1 MLYLA
6 LGDLLPGLMYTTA
19 AESLAQRTL
28 LFLSLLSLSLSLS
41 LSLPPSL
48 PPFSAAAERRLTV
61 SGKCLARYIALLAVI
76 RCTT

>member
-41 LSLPPSL
+41 PSL

-61 SGKCLARYIALLAVI
+61 SRKCLAWYIALLAVI